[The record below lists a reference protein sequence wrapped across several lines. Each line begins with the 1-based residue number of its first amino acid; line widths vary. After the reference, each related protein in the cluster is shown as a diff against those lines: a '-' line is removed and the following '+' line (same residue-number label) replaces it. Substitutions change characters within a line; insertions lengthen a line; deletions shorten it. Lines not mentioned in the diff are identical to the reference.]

1 MTTLDF
7 FANGSIYR
15 FWQVPPVDKIPELYN
30 SNTSVKMGN
39 SAKKSQKINSQPSSP
54 RVVIDLPSAEPN
66 LQRKETND
74 FEDDIN
80 SLYHSLYPS
89 HFGLNLSEVMELQR
103 EHFPER
109 KLPWILT
116 ALGDKIIE
124 LDGQKIEGVF
134 RKPPAYE
141 DVVNQKDFLEQFW
154 SYNLDEIK
162 DVHTATELFKEW
174 IRYGH

>member
-1 MTTLDF
+1 
-7 FANGSIYR
+7 
-15 FWQVPPVDKIPELYN
+15 
-30 SNTSVKMGN
+30 MGN
-39 SAKKSQKINSQPSSP
+39 SANKSGKINSQPSSP

-66 LQRKETND
+66 LQRKETNE

-80 SLYHSLYPS
+80 SLYESLYPS